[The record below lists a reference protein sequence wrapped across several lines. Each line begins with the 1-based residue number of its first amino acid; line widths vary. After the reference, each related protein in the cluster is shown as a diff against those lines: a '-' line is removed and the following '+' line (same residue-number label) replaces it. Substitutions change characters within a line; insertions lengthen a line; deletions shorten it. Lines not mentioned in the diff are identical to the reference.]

1 VIASTAVVVAVAV
14 RGWLSPA
21 GLPWTVME
29 VGGERVAVEVALTQP
44 SRDRGLGGRDGI
56 TPGSGML
63 FAFPWSGPLRFWM
76 RDCPFDIDV
85 AFFRA
90 DGTVT
95 AVHTMR
101 AAPRRTGESEA
112 AYGARLPKYGSG
124 EAAVG
129 ALELAA
135 GEFARLGIV
144 PGDRLTLPRLGSL
157 RVR

>member
-1 VIASTAVVVAVAV
+1 VIASTAVVAAVAL

-44 SRDRGLGGRDGI
+44 ARDRGLGGRSGI
-56 TPGSGML
+56 APGSGML

-85 AFFRA
+85 AFFRS

-95 AVHTMR
+95 AVHAMR
-101 AAPRRTGESEA
+101 AAPRRAGESEA
-112 AYGARLPKYGSG
+112 TYGARLPKYGSG
-124 EAAVG
+124 ESAAG

-135 GEFARLGIV
+135 GELARLGIA
-144 PGDRLTLPRLGSL
+144 PGDRLSLPSLGSL

>member
-1 VIASTAVVVAVAV
+1 MIASTAVVAAVAL

-21 GLPWTVME
+21 GLPWTVMA

-44 SRDRGLGGRDGI
+44 ARDRGLGGRSGI
-56 TPGSGML
+56 APGSGML

-85 AFFRA
+85 AFFRT

-95 AVHTMR
+95 AVHAMR
-101 AAPRRTGESEA
+101 AAPRRAGESEA

-124 EAAVG
+124 EPAAG

-135 GEFARLGIV
+135 GELARLGIA
-144 PGDRLTLPRLGSL
+144 PGDRLSLPSLGSL